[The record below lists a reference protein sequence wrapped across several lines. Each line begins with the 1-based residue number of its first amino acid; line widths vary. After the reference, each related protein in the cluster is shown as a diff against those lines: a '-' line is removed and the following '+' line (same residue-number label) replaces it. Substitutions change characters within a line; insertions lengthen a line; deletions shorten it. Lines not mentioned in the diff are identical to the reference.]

1 MITPITER
9 DPRKLY
15 LERFVFMA
23 ALLIPAVFRGGIR
36 PLIISAVCIIFC
48 MLTDWACCKIRR
60 IKYDIKDT
68 AVLFWGLA
76 CAMLMP
82 AGIPHVLAALAS
94 VICIALGKHI
104 FGGNENLVFSPPA
117 IAIAFLIICYP
128 GDMLYYPKAGEV
140 IPMFSEYTGTFAR
153 SVEYSIKLGS
163 VPSQS
168 VTDILLGN
176 VPGAIGTVNI
186 LVILVIGICMLI
198 KHSTSFTAMISAL
211 ATVCAISAVYPRID
225 VDPLMSIFYELSTG
239 SLLFGI
245 IFLAAEPYILP
256 KRRAARVIYG
266 VVLGY
271 TVMMFR
277 SFGKVEMCFVFALL
291 ITNALSCCFDT
302 IVENI
307 LWWKRNYISS
317 FEKNKSRAQQGG
329 IKLTDT
335 QEIELPK
342 KYHYNTPPID
352 SKIKRRR
359 PIAAPITD
367 EPDEDGSDSKEGSDE

>member
-117 IAIAFLIICYP
+117 Q
-128 GDMLYYPKAGEV
+128 G
-140 IPMFSEYTGTFAR
+140 R
-153 SVEYSIKLGS
+153 R
-163 VPSQS
+163 
-168 VTDILLGN
+168 GN
-176 VPGAIGTVNI
+176 S
-186 LVILVIGICMLI
+186 
-198 KHSTSFTAMISAL
+198 H
-211 ATVCAISAVYPRID
+211 
-225 VDPLMSIFYELSTG
+225 
-239 SLLFGI
+239 
-245 IFLAAEPYILP
+245 
-256 KRRAARVIYG
+256 
-266 VVLGY
+266 
-271 TVMMFR
+271 
-277 SFGKVEMCFVFALL
+277 VF
-291 ITNALSCCFDT
+291 
-302 IVENI
+302 
-307 LWWKRNYISS
+307 
-317 FEKNKSRAQQGG
+317 
-329 IKLTDT
+329 
-335 QEIELPK
+335 
-342 KYHYNTPPID
+342 
-352 SKIKRRR
+352 
-359 PIAAPITD
+359 
-367 EPDEDGSDSKEGSDE
+367 